1 MSLMGIITNSKN
13 EEYMVKELSDYF
25 PFQNIIFITD
35 KNIENVR
42 NIKFEILAIDCNI
55 KNIDILKLIISNAK
69 FIILNA
75 DLTINIGMLEN
86 LDLTIITYG
95 FNNKA
100 TLTVSSVAENNII
113 ICLQRIIKNI
123 FEQKKTPSPNSPLG
137 KGVCRKKF
145 IFYFPASYVV
155 VNHTYFNPFFCLKCL
170 MQAIRI
176 TASWLDTSCE

>member
-25 PFQNIIFITD
+25 PSQNIIFITY
-35 KNIENVR
+35 KNIGNVR

-123 FEQKKTPSPNSPLG
+123 FEQKYEPQEFETKVDQNVDIHAVICIQSILLICKNKHL
-137 KGVCRKKF
+137 VLDENWQYLKK
-145 IFYFPASYVV
+145 ITFYVDKS
-155 VNHTYFNPFFCLKCL
+155 KKK
-170 MQAIRI
+170 
-176 TASWLDTSCE
+176 